1 MFYYFKKDIMTQS
14 PLFSLINEIVILFPC
29 LLLIFTFNGFFKTL
43 TAKTMGDTT
52 AYNLGF
58 LTFNPLAHIDLLG
71 LFIILMTYLLIG
83 ILFGEPFS
91 KEMFCVII
99 LAFGSHM
106 VIQPPVNDAHFKYI
120 RLGGLLTIFSGT
132 FGNFLLA
139 FLSALCLK
147 GIILLN
153 LPYAITLS
161 FVMLLKTI
169 INIAILFGIL
179 NLIPLPPFTGGQILY
194 YILPTS
200 QQHIVDWLEQYSL
213 FIFLILFFAP
223 GISEGF
229 FALLSLGTM
238 VIKKM
243 LISFIL

>member
-1 MFYYFKKDIMTQS
+1 MTHN
-14 PLFSLINEIVILFPC
+14 PLFSLVNEMVILFPC

-43 TAKTMGDTT
+43 TAKIMGDTT

-71 LFIILMTYLLIG
+71 LFIILITYLLIG

-106 VIQPPVNDAHFKYI
+106 IIQPPINDAHFKYI

-147 GIILLN
+147 GVILLN
-153 LPYAITLS
+153 LPYAVTLS
-161 FVMLLKTI
+161 FVMLFKTI

-179 NLIPLPPFTGGQILY
+179 NLIPLPPFTGGHMLY
-194 YILPTS
+194 YIVPTAYHRIIH
-200 QQHIVDWLEQYSL
+200 QLEHYSL
-213 FIFLILFFAP
+213 FIFFALFFLP
-223 GISEGF
+223 GISETF
-229 FALLSLGTM
+229 FAFLSLCTM
-238 VIKKM
+238 IIKKM
-243 LISFIL
+243 LLGFVL